1 MSGVRRGRQG
11 TQTSAVEKSPARRKR
26 EAERK
31 RRQEE
36 RWAKKSGAVV
46 ERSIEDL
53 TDEERRRLGL

>member
-11 TQTSAVEKSPARRKR
+11 TQTSVVEKSPARRKR
-26 EAERK
+26 ELERK

>member
-11 TQTSAVEKSPARRKR
+11 TQTSVVEKSPSRRKR
-26 EAERK
+26 EADCK

-53 TDEERRRLGL
+53 SDEERRQLGF